1 MQLEL
6 FKEKE
11 VDLFND
17 IEKIDVAEILNLD
30 GSKKFPSLEKN
41 RFILFRTGCEDY
53 ILKSKG
59 NIFPGVYSK
68 KSGKFLKP
76 RLRGC
81 GSDYR
86 MWMMVQNGKVFDV
99 ECHRLVALAFL
110 KNPDPKNKIIVNHKD
125 NNKSNYLP
133 ENLEWV
139 SRGENGLNKN
149 LDKGIMRRRE
159 QVLIEK
165 YNA

>member
-1 MQLEL
+1 
-6 FKEKE
+6 
-11 VDLFND
+11 
-17 IEKIDVAEILNLD
+17 
-30 GSKKFPSLEKN
+30 
-41 RFILFRTGCEDY
+41 
-53 ILKSKG
+53 
-59 NIFPGVYSK
+59 
-68 KSGKFLKP
+68 
-76 RLRGC
+76 
-81 GSDYR
+81 
-86 MWMMVQNGKVFDV
+86 MWMMVQIIKGIRKVFDI

-110 KNPDPKNKIIVNHKD
+110 KNPNPKNKIIVNHKD